1 MKKKTVAVYTEFKL
15 GGDPNKKKAVEDEAW
30 VKDLAMFNKLSE
42 EEIERRHN
50 IIAEH
55 EATEAEI
62 KEVMDDIDDAQDD
75 VGGIKARLDAWHDKY
90 YYVVEKE
97 DEMIKNR
104 DMKLSIEE
112 IHAMKAEGKAQLAA
126 M

>member
-1 MKKKTVAVYTEFKL
+1 MKKKSIVAYQEFKL
-15 GGDPNKKKAVEDEAW
+15 SADPNKKKPVEDEAW
-30 VKDLAMFNKLSE
+30 VKNLSMFNKLSE

-55 EATEAEI
+55 EATEAEL
-62 KEVMDDIDDAQDD
+62 KAVMDDIDDAQDG
-75 VGGIKARLDAWHDKY
+75 VEGIKARLDAWHEKY

-104 DMKLSIEE
+104 DMKLSVEE
-112 IHAMKAEGKAQLAA
+112 IQAMKAEGQA
-126 M
+126 